1 MPTMHNA
8 DMKRFEIKTHT
19 PLKENNK
26 IIHKPSISCFVFVCQ
41 QGELEMKSMLLAAS
55 LKRYL
60 RGEFECVAAIPQPDS
75 RWGIISEETRAL
87 MQTLGVRL
95 VPITNPINDN
105 YPIGHKIACL
115 GIDTSADKIVFLD
128 SDILCLSEFR
138 FDSQSPFS
146 AKPADL
152 PTFTQNVAVWQQ
164 VYDLCQLPLPD
175 QRVISSVSGELML
188 PYFNSGVIAV
198 QNGLGF
204 AKVWAECCQT
214 IDIETSIT
222 NKRPWLDQIALP
234 MAVAKLNLAY
244 DCLDE
249 RFNFP
254 AHLKPLPKSPD
265 SQKPFLCHY
274 HSPSVLRREPLL
286 NQLVTE
292 LVETYPILKKRLL
305 DSPEWAQLLKPSK
318 LPRLSKPF
326 QPEPEAII
334 TGIPRSGTSYLCRL
348 LHTLPDCV
356 VINEPPQ
363 IILPLAHE
371 SRPWRVATFYQT
383 LRRDIL
389 EGYPIENK
397 LQNGQVIEDTAIIDT
412 LTRYQPTVS
421 RADFLLCTK
430 NTLAYLSRLPQLK
443 QVMPHAPIM
452 ACVRNPLDTIASWKS
467 TFAHLK
473 HATVTDFPVGHV
485 NDPFLSPWQRDR
497 LAEIA
502 AAPKDALKRAL
513 LWRYLAECILTDAAQ
528 LTVVRYEELVLEPAK
543 VLQTILDH
551 IPNAPPL
558 QGIEK
563 ITPSTVRQKRELLD
577 TDDLQAIREI
587 CSQYA
592 AELGYSFY
600 DQPKNQESQENHVG
614 WVERS
619 ETHPVEILKVVGKKN
634 LAHPT
639 AKNKTE
645 KSSKSINILVIGK
658 AKTGTTVISKTI
670 QKSITGLTNYYLE
683 PKEISFFE
691 QPFFTQE
698 LEASNVV
705 KIIFEH
711 WEKTPRI
718 RDAIVHNQTK
728 LKFDKVVYIV
738 RDMRDEI
745 ISKLMYSVYRYK
757 DNLTI
762 EQLIRWI
769 EILQKKEKAPKYLPF
784 LELIKEFER
793 LFLNHSSGTIVNTAI
808 RQTTDY
814 YDFIQHVVK
823 PIHIIKYEDFISG
836 KLTALQDYLGF
847 PLSNDRDVDN
857 LGRTKRTTTFNNWK
871 KVFTPEDVDF
881 FQPKISSLLEDFGY
895 IDWALDDCSVL
906 EEEHYS
912 GYIKR
917 LLSEDKE
924 KFLPSHVKKI
934 PNVRTTLKNL
944 THRNGAYQLPKAIII
959 LGMHRSGTSALTGV
973 LNQFGV
979 DLGAKLLPNH
989 ITNERGFWENSQV
1002 IEINEKILK
1011 SLHSSWDD
1019 IAPLPPKWW
1028 QSEKLAPFK
1037 KAISEI
1043 LRQNF
1048 ATCPL
1053 WGIKDPRLYRLLP
1066 LWLPIL
1072 EASGSVLHFVIVTRN
1087 PHEVAASLE
1096 KRDGLSANTSFQLWL
1111 ENTLAAEKQTQSYS
1125 RVFVTYDE
1133 LLQDWQSTV
1142 EKIARVLKLEFAH
1155 SIESVQD
1162 KITAFLSTDLKH
1174 HHQLTTPDLDP
1185 HLAVYGDRVY
1195 QTFIAAAQGETGSL
1209 KTLNPIRQASVKYSR
1224 SQIQAPKTLACQ
1236 HVYDILIPIYNAY
1249 DEVNQC
1255 IESVIRHTDTKHRL
1269 FLMDDA
1275 STDSRILPLLTRF
1288 AQNYP
1293 QITVLPAENH
1303 LGLVANLNRQL
1314 NCSENDIVILASD
1327 TQVTPNW
1334 LEKMERCLKS
1344 DPAIG
1349 IVSPLSNHAT
1359 LLSVPVMNE
1368 HNRLNRQLI
1377 DFAQLIENCSVRRYP
1392 RIPTAG
1398 GSCLLITRQTLNQ
1411 LGDFDEAF
1419 APGYGVECD
1428 YSMRAWRE
1436 NIEIACCDET
1446 YIYHVGG
1453 ASLESVPNSERKRHQ
1468 NKQLLDKRWP
1478 RFHEALS
1485 VFCQV
1490 NPLRDIQESIYT
1502 AIQND
1507 YRPQILHVL
1516 SDFDTSDHFSL

>member
-8 DMKRFEIKTHT
+8 DMKPFEINTHT
-19 PLKENNK
+19 SLKENAK
-26 IIHKPSISCFVFVCQ
+26 ITHKPSSTCFVFVCQ
-41 QGELEMKSMLLAAS
+41 QGELEIKSMLLAAS

-60 RGEFECVAAIPQPDS
+60 RGKFECVAAIPQADS

-95 VPITNPINDN
+95 VPITNPIHED
-105 YPIGHKIACL
+105 YPIGHKVACL
-115 GIDTSADKIVFLD
+115 DIDTFADRIVFLD
-128 SDILCLSEFR
+128 SDILCLSEFW
-138 FDSQSPFS
+138 FESQSPFS

-164 VYDLCQLPLPD
+164 VYDLCHLPLPD
-175 QRVISSVSGELML
+175 QRIISSVSGELML

-234 MAVAKLNLAY
+234 IAVAKLNLAY

-249 RFNFP
+249 RFNYP
-254 AHLKPLPKSPD
+254 AHLKPLPKSPN

-274 HSPSVLRREPLL
+274 HSPEVLRREP
-286 NQLVTE
+286 QLHQFVTE
-292 LVETYPILKKRLL
+292 LVATYPILKKKLL
-305 DSPEWAQLLKPSK
+305 EWPEWAQLLKPAK

-363 IILPLAHE
+363 IIAPLAHE
-371 SRPWRVATFYQT
+371 SRPWRIATFYQA

-389 EGYPIENK
+389 EGKLIENK
-397 LQNGQVIEDTAIIDT
+397 LQNGEVIEDTAIIDT
-412 LTRYQPTVS
+412 RTHYQPIVS

-430 NTLAYLSRLPQLK
+430 NTLAYLSRLHQLK
-443 QVMPHAPIM
+443 QVMPHAPII
-452 ACVRNPLDTIASWKS
+452 ACVRHPLDTIASWKS
-467 TFAHLK
+467 TFPHLK
-473 HATVTDFPVGHV
+473 HATVTDFPVGQV

-502 AAPKDALKRAL
+502 ASPKEHLKRAL

-528 LTVVRYEELVLEPAK
+528 LTVVRYEDLVLEPVK

-551 IPNAPPL
+551 IPNAPHL

-563 ITPSTVRQKRELLD
+563 ITPSTVRQKRELLE
-577 TDDLQAIREI
+577 TDDIQAIRDI

-592 AELGYSFY
+592 AELGYTFS
-600 DQPKNQESQENHVG
+600 DQPKNQENPKNPKNHVG

-619 ETHPVEILKVVGKKN
+619 ESQTSEAK
-634 LAHPT
+634 PT
-639 AKNKTE
+639 
-645 KSSKSINILVIGK
+645 V
-658 AKTGTTVISKTI
+658 
-670 QKSITGLTNYYLE
+670 
-683 PKEISFFE
+683 
-691 QPFFTQE
+691 
-698 LEASNVV
+698 
-705 KIIFEH
+705 
-711 WEKTPRI
+711 
-718 RDAIVHNQTK
+718 
-728 LKFDKVVYIV
+728 
-738 RDMRDEI
+738 
-745 ISKLMYSVYRYK
+745 
-757 DNLTI
+757 
-762 EQLIRWI
+762 
-769 EILQKKEKAPKYLPF
+769 
-784 LELIKEFER
+784 
-793 LFLNHSSGTIVNTAI
+793 
-808 RQTTDY
+808 
-814 YDFIQHVVK
+814 
-823 PIHIIKYEDFISG
+823 
-836 KLTALQDYLGF
+836 
-847 PLSNDRDVDN
+847 LSNN
-857 LGRTKRTTTFNNWK
+857 C
-871 KVFTPEDVDF
+871 
-881 FQPKISSLLEDFGY
+881 PK
-895 IDWALDDCSVL
+895 
-906 EEEHYS
+906 
-912 GYIKR
+912 
-917 LLSEDKE
+917 
-924 KFLPSHVKKI
+924 
-934 PNVRTTLKNL
+934 
-944 THRNGAYQLPKAIII
+944 KAIII

-973 LNQFGV
+973 LNLLGV
-979 DLGAKLLPNH
+979 DLGTKLLPKH
-989 ITNERGFWENSQV
+989 VTNERGFWENVQIV
-1002 IEINEKILK
+1002 EINEKILN
-1011 SLHSSWDD
+1011 SLNSSWDD
-1019 IAPLPPKWW
+1019 ITPLPPKWW
-1028 QSEKLAPFK
+1028 QSETLAPFK
-1037 KAISEI
+1037 KAINEI
-1043 LRQNF
+1043 HNQNF
-1048 ATCPL
+1048 ATSPL
-1053 WGIKDPRLYRLLP
+1053 WGIKDPRLCRLLP

-1087 PHEVAASLE
+1087 PHEVAASLA
-1096 KRDGLSANTSFQLWL
+1096 KRDGLSGNTSFQLWL
-1111 ENTLAAEKQTQSYS
+1111 ENSLAAEKQTQSYS

-1142 EKIARVLKLEFAH
+1142 EKIARVLKLEYAH
-1155 SIESVQD
+1155 SIQSVQH

-1174 HHQLTTPDLDP
+1174 HHQLTTPDLDQ
-1185 HLAVYGDRVY
+1185 HLAAYGERVY
-1195 QTFIAAAQGETGSL
+1195 QTFIAAAQGDSGSL
-1209 KTLNPIRQASVKYSR
+1209 NTLNQIRQALVKYNSR
-1224 SQIQAPKTLACQ
+1224 SPIQAPKTLACQ

-1249 DEVNQC
+1249 DEVNLC
-1255 IESVIRHTDTKHRL
+1255 IESVIRHTDAKQRL

-1288 AQNYP
+1288 AQNYL

-1303 LGLVANLNRQL
+1303 LGLVANINRQL
-1314 NCSENDIVILASD
+1314 NGSENDVVILASD
-1327 TQVTPNW
+1327 TQVTKHW

-1368 HNRLNRQLI
+1368 HNVLSMQLI
-1377 DFAQLIENCSVRRYP
+1377 DFAHLIENCSVRRYP

-1436 NIEIACCDET
+1436 NIEIACCDDA

-1453 ASLESVPNSERKRHQ
+1453 ASLESVPNSEIKRHQ
-1468 NKQLLDKRWP
+1468 NKELLDKRWP

-1490 NPLRDIQESIYT
+1490 NPLRDIQERIYT
-1502 AIQND
+1502 ASQND
-1507 YRPQILHVL
+1507 YRPRILHVL
-1516 SDFDTSDHFSL
+1516 SDFETSDHFFL